1 MSISER
7 LKEKLSALFRRK
19 PASKGPLLPAGTV
32 DTREFREELRKELH
46 ELDGLF
52 AADPDAYRKMQLSA
66 YYRKGHSPDFQERIP
81 ALMYKLRLCN
91 LYLLHYYLMYRLLV
105 PTLLREKIKD
115 MRLLVLGCGSM
126 IDALSLSYVLRET
139 GGSPDVHYTGVDI
152 AGWPTRVQVPFET
165 RFVHKPLQEYWDGV
179 DEFDGNILFFAT
191 VLSELREY
199 PDDTGAF
206 ICGLEKTAFTS
217 DVLFLLVSY
226 RSTSSYKRDWKLTD
240 WQKTQRVIG
249 ALERKG
255 YQTESLPL
263 SLPESWERYFHSEEV
278 RDEGGKA
285 WPCHYLASPD
295 TEDGRIGLKELAPDF
310 AVPDFVQAYLDNPGN
325 IRKHC
330 PYYPARREQ
339 DRRRNPDREAGEE
352 NLARI
357 CRAECPITCNPL
369 PRDTLSNKF
378 SPCFQIFIFRRKHEE
393 NV

>member
-19 PASKGPLLPAGTV
+19 PSGKGPLLPAGTV
-32 DTREFREELRKELH
+32 DTRAFRVELRKELH
-46 ELDGLF
+46 ELDSLF

-66 YYRKGHSPDFQERIP
+66 YYRKGHSPDFQERIL
-81 ALMYKLRLCN
+81 AMMYKLRLCS
-91 LYLLHYYLMYRLLV
+91 LYLLHYYLMYRLVV
-105 PTLLREKIKD
+105 PALLQEKIKE
-115 MRLLVLGCGSM
+115 MRPLVLGCGSM

-139 GGSPDVHYTGVDI
+139 GGSPDVHYMGVDI
-152 AGWPTRVQVPFET
+152 ARWPTRVQVPFET
-165 RFVHKPLQEYWDGV
+165 RFVQKPLQDYWDGV

-206 ICGLEKTAFTS
+206 LRGLEKTTFTS

-226 RSTSSYKRDWKLTD
+226 RSISSYKRDWKLTD

-255 YQTESLPL
+255 YRGESLPL
-263 SLPESWERYFHSEEV
+263 SLPESWESFFHSEEV
-278 RDEGGKA
+278 QDESGKV

-295 TEDGRIGLKELAPDF
+295 TEDGRIGIKELAPDF
-310 AVPDFVQAYLDNPGN
+310 AVPDFVRAYLDDPGN

-330 PYYPARREQ
+330 PYYPARMEQ
-339 DRRRNPDREAGEE
+339 DRRRNPAREAGEE
-352 NLARI
+352 NPARI
-357 CRAECPITCNPL
+357 CRAECPITCNPM
-369 PRDTLSNKF
+369 PRDMFSNKF
-378 SPCFQIFIFRRKHEE
+378 SPCFQIFIFRRKREE
-393 NV
+393 NA

>member
-19 PASKGPLLPAGTV
+19 PSGKGPLLPAGTV
-32 DTREFREELRKELH
+32 DTQAFRAQLRKELH
-46 ELDGLF
+46 ELDSLF
-52 AADPDAYRKMQLSA
+52 AADSDAYRKMQLSA

-81 ALMYKLRLCN
+81 ALMYKLRLCS
-91 LYLLHYYLMYRLLV
+91 LYLLHYYLMYRLLL
-105 PTLLREKIKD
+105 PALLQEKIKE

-126 IDALSLSYVLRET
+126 IDALSLSYVLGEI
-139 GGSPDVHYTGVDI
+139 GGSPDAHYIGVDI

-165 RFVHKPLQEYWDGV
+165 RFVQKPLQEYWDGV

-199 PDDTGAF
+199 PDDTGTF
-206 ICGLEKTAFTS
+206 LRGLEKTAFTS

-226 RSTSSYKRDWKLTD
+226 RSVSSYKRDWKLTD

-255 YQTESLPL
+255 YRVESLPL
-263 SLPESWERYFHSEEV
+263 SLPESWERFFHSEEV
-278 RDEGGKA
+278 RDESGKV

-295 TEDGRIGLKELAPDF
+295 TEDGRIGIEELAPDF
-310 AVPDFVQAYLDNPGN
+310 AVPDFVRAYLDDPGN

-330 PYYPARREQ
+330 PYYPTRMEQ

-352 NLARI
+352 NPARI
-357 CRAECPITCNPL
+357 CRAECPITCNPM
-369 PRDTLSNKF
+369 PRDMFSSKF
-378 SPCFQIFIFRRKHEE
+378 SPCFQIFVFCRKRGEDA
-393 NV
+393 